1 MRRRLTTMMGPI
13 LQTLLEDRLQSMLF
27 EVRSTDPMVLAFTT
41 LVLLAAAA
49 LAMVF
54 PARRA
59 VRIDPMAALRE
70 E

>member
-1 MRRRLTTMMGPI
+1 MMGPI